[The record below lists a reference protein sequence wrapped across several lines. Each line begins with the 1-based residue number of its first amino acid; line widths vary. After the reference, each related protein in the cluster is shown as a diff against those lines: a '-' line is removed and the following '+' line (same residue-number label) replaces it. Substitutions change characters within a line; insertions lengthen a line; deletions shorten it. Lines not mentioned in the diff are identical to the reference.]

1 MRLTIFIFSFY
12 ALINPITITITIIAT
27 TKQPNLT
34 SIGLVSILFNGLQ
47 SHGHQQLLRS
57 GKLPQQQV
65 DEAKMAGDEHL
76 KLKEYEDTASSDEKN
91 NIVEFLDA
99 TITAMEASE
108 VDELATI
115 ADDTKSSGA
124 REKKLSTAILRTL
137 VLVLKQRLNADDS
150 CPMHYATY
158 PNHPEVR
165 DTTICLSSGCCTE
178 KKLPSSIFVVYLISL
193 LWSSSLPLIFR
204 D

>member
-1 MRLTIFIFSFY
+1 
-12 ALINPITITITIIAT
+12 
-27 TKQPNLT
+27 
-34 SIGLVSILFNGLQ
+34 
-47 SHGHQQLLRS
+47 
-57 GKLPQQQV
+57 
-65 DEAKMAGDEHL
+65 MAGDEHL

-99 TITAMEASE
+99 TIKAMEASE

-115 ADDTKSSGA
+115 ADDSTAG
-124 REKKLSTAILRTL
+124 EKKLSTAILRTL

-165 DTTICLSSGCCTE
+165 DTTICLSSWLLYR
-178 KKLPSSIFVVYLISL
+178 KKAAFLNIHCISH
-193 LWSSSLPLIFR
+193 FTFMV
-204 D
+204 

>member
-1 MRLTIFIFSFY
+1 
-12 ALINPITITITIIAT
+12 
-27 TKQPNLT
+27 
-34 SIGLVSILFNGLQ
+34 
-47 SHGHQQLLRS
+47 
-57 GKLPQQQV
+57 
-65 DEAKMAGDEHL
+65 MAWDEHP
-76 KLKEYEDTASSDEKN
+76 KLKEYDMASSDEKN

-99 TITAMEASE
+99 TIKAMEASE

-115 ADDTKSSGA
+115 ADDSTAG
-124 REKKLSTAILRTL
+124 EKKLSTAILRTL

-178 KKLPSSIFVVYLISL
+178 KKLPSSIFIVYLISL
-193 LWSSSLPLIFR
+193 LWSSSLPLIFL